1 MLLND
6 FAQGLYGFWKTWK
19 VLKFYYGNFQDW
31 KVLEKATAPESS
43 GNLLNSTKN
52 MKYRKAVRKINIE
65 ILVV

>member
-31 KVLEKATAPESS
+31 KVLEKGHCSW
-43 GNLLNSTKN
+43 
-52 MKYRKAVRKINIE
+52 KALE
-65 ILVV
+65 IF